1 MITPDLDYRIRTAV
15 AEDEPAIHALVRAER
30 LNPHH
35 LHFQRFA
42 VAVSGDELIGAS
54 QIRHH
59 RDGSRELGSLV
70 VARPWRGRGVSARL
84 MEFLLEDE
92 ANVIHVITR
101 KRHAH
106 HYERWGFEPIPPRL
120 APGPIGLNFRIGDT
134 IGTVMALVQRRRVN
148 RLMILRRPASV
159 SEEAQAAA

>member
-1 MITPDLDYRIRTAV
+1 MITPDLNYCVRKAV

-35 LHFQRFA
+35 LYFRNFA

-70 VARPWRGRGVSARL
+70 VAPPWRGRGISAQII
-84 MEFLLEDE
+84 EFLLEGE
-92 ANVIHVITR
+92 AHVIHVITR

-106 HYERWGFEPIPPRL
+106 HYEPWGFEPLPPRQ

-148 RLMILRRPASV
+148 RLMILRRPAAV
-159 SEEAQAAA
+159 TEEAQAAA